1 MATTRPDV
9 LMVTPPSRV
18 EVYQR
23 LSEDYAAIEPP
34 VWSGLIA
41 AFIRRHGHDVGM
53 LDAEAEGLTCEETAR
68 RVAEIDPA
76 LIVYMIYGQQPSA
89 STQCMPA
96 GREVARLVNAVSDRP
111 SLVVGTHASALAER
125 TLVDEPYTFVC
136 QGEGPYTVLGLIE
149 HLKGTRALGDVAG
162 LVYRDGDRISN
173 NGFSSKIANLDDELP
188 TQAWDLLDM
197 SRYRPHNW
205 QTLADPERRH
215 GYVSIQ
221 TSLGCPYKCS
231 FCCINAP
238 FGGVGI
244 RYWSPDA
251 IVAQIDHVVEK
262 YGIRTIKVPDEMFVL
277 NKNHVLGICDRL
289 IERNYDLN
297 IWAYA
302 RVDTLHAIFLKK
314 LRAAGFQW
322 LGIGIESGSKYVRDG
337 IVKGKFG
344 NEDITRTLT
353 AVRDEGI
360 NVSANYIF
368 GLPDDDL
375 ASMEATLEMALEL
388 NTEWVNMYSAMAY
401 PGSPLYPMA
410 RERGWLLPDDPNG
423 PGWIGYSQ
431 HGYHA
436 LPLQTHTLTGVEVL
450 EYRDR
455 AFDRYFTSPAYLSL
469 VRQRFGEPAVRHIEK
484 MTTVKLRRR
493 HHDDAD
499 YYARL
504 LQARQAAPPSG
515 GVPLQVLN

>member
-9 LMVTPPSRV
+9 LLVTPPSRLQ
-18 EVYQR
+18 VYQN
-23 LSEDYAAIEPP
+23 LSHQYAAIEPP

-41 AFIRRHGHDVGM
+41 HFIRQRGHDLAM
-53 LDAEAEGLTCEETAR
+53 FDAEAEGLSCDETADR
-68 RVAEIDPA
+68 IAAIDPS

-96 GREVARLVNAVSDRP
+96 GGKVAARVRTLSDRP
-111 SLVVGTHASALAER
+111 SVIVGTHASALAER
-125 TLVDEPYTFVC
+125 TLLEEPYHYVC

-149 HLKGTRALGDVAG
+149 HLKGRKQLSEIPG
-162 LVYRDGDRISN
+162 LVYRDGDRILN
-173 NGFSSKIANLDDELP
+173 NGFPEKIADLDGELP

-205 QTLADPERRH
+205 QTLVEPDGKH

-221 TSLGCPYKCS
+221 TSLGCPYKCT

-238 FGGVGI
+238 FGGNGI

-262 YGIRTIKVPDEMFVL
+262 YGIKTIKVPDEMFVL

-337 IVKGKFG
+337 SAKGKFG
-344 NEDITRTLT
+344 NEDIRRVLT

-368 GLPDDDL
+368 GLPDDDV
-375 ASMEATLEMALEL
+375 ASMDATLDMALDL
-388 NTEWVNMYSAMAY
+388 NTEWVNLYSAMAY
-401 PGSPLYPMA
+401 PGSPLYTHA
-410 RERGWLLPDDPNG
+410 RQQGWLTPDDEGG

-431 HGYHA
+431 HAYET
-436 LPLQTHTLTGVEVL
+436 LPLQTNTLTGVEVL
-450 EYRDR
+450 AYRDS
-455 AFDRYFTSPAYLSL
+455 AFTRYFNNPAYLEL
-469 VRQRFGEPAVRHIEK
+469 VRNRFGARAVDHIQG
-484 MTTVKLRRR
+484 MVQQPLRRR
-493 HHDDAD
+493 HHDDPE
-499 YYARL
+499 YYQQ
-504 LQARQAAPPSG
+504 LQSRRAAPRKDISTR
-515 GVPLQVLN
+515 LQVLN